1 MPLELNEPTFDRT
14 FDEIYRELRD
24 RIPRYNPP
32 STNSNH
38 SDPGITLLQ
47 LFAWLSEMTLH
58 RMNDVPRLHY
68 LKFAELL
75 GLQLTPP
82 RPALVR
88 RTFSAKPS
96 EPPATIAAGARVS
109 APGAGGTL

>member
-1 MPLELNEPTFDRT
+1 MSLEALQPKFDKP
-14 FDEIYRELRD
+14 FEDIFRELRE
-24 RIPRYNPP
+24 RIPRFNTAW
-32 STNSNH
+32 TNFND

-75 GLQLTPP
+75 GRHRTPP